1 MFVFSYLCENFAFN
15 ILGEF
20 SQYVCLQSNSEDFTF
35 NFQGAGTTA
44 TSAKANVTRVQ
55 NRKYALLEF
64 L

>member
-20 SQYVCLQSNSEDFTF
+20 SQYVCLQSNSEDFKF